1 MDRATDAREPFIGD
15 LDDTWNDNDEEAGD
29 E

>member
-1 MDRATDAREPFIGD
+1 MDRTTNAREPFIGD
-15 LDDTWNDNDEEAGD
+15 LDDTWNDGDEEAGD